1 MENPKTQDV
10 VRLDYSRP
18 PPEWVESGV
27 ATVGGQTYP
36 AVEPGGR
43 ARRRPVQ
50 YAWVNY
56 KNENDPPGGEIV
68 GHSEGWAFVF
78 LDRDNEAIGNYY
90 MPYEAR
96 AAAWAWYDCRLGLAE
111 KWQRIYDT
119 DGDARQLAAVRYRG
133 ADDETAFD
141 NWWPRCLAWS
151 SEQVANVERWLSD
164 STVETPGVLRV

>member
-10 VRLDYSRP
+10 ERLNYSEP
-18 PPEWVESGV
+18 PPGYKVGQESEAQWYWVRGPVDGEGYRGDV
-27 ATVGGQTYP
+27 AIGEG
-36 AVEPGGR
+36 A
-43 ARRRPVQ
+43 ALAA
-50 YAWVNY
+50 AWTHV
-56 KNENDPPGGEIV
+56 KVHHDPPGVYRCGPLALYV
-68 GHSEGWAFVF
+68 TFGPGLPRF
-78 LDRDNEAIGNYY
+78 LSRTE
-90 MPYEAR
+90 
-96 AAAWAWYDCRLGLAE
+96 AWAWYDCRLGLAE